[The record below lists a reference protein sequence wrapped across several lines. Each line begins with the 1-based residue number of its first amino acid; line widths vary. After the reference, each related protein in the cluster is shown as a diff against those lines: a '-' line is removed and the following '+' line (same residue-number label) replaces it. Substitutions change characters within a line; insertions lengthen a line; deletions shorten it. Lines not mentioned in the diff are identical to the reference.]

1 MKELICKNGRELVL
15 CFKLLY
21 NEGLECRITFSETEN
36 AKLIYHIWI
45 DIEGKAWDILEH
57 KFKIQI
63 S

>member
-1 MKELICKNGRELVL
+1 MKELTVKNGRELAL

-21 NEGLECRITFSETEN
+21 NEGLDCKVSFSETEKV
-36 AKLIYHIWI
+36 KLIYHIFV
-45 DIEGKAWDILEH
+45 DLDDKEFEILEH